1 MVVAWLLVLLQ
12 LGALERLQAAVTHFD
27 VQASVAEVRVSM
39 GSRRLNRVLIS
50 DRIWVLQTFEILY
63 RLIQN
68 GIVRRSDLG
77 DDEGALALLV
87 FVAWRDLEGLV
98 NSGVL
103 IMKVEF
109 LQSFP
114 QMLMLREVLGIFLLV
129 MFVPNRQVSFGFIA
143 SLAFWRIPEL
153 HLELTLPREL
163 SGVIAHQRLLEGT
176 FGILCLHQGWICG
189 ICKRRYIS

>member
-1 MVVAWLLVLLQ
+1 MVFFERCQRRYVLLVFLAVQIAGLVAFVGVVLADLGRFGCVAALMVAVAWLLVLLQ

-50 DRIWVLQTFEILY
+50 DRIRVLQTFEILY

-87 FVAWRDLEGLV
+87 FVA
-98 NSGVL
+98 
-103 IMKVEF
+103 
-109 LQSFP
+109 
-114 QMLMLREVLGIFLLV
+114 
-129 MFVPNRQVSFGFIA
+129 
-143 SLAFWRIPEL
+143 
-153 HLELTLPREL
+153 
-163 SGVIAHQRLLEGT
+163 
-176 FGILCLHQGWICG
+176 
-189 ICKRRYIS
+189 